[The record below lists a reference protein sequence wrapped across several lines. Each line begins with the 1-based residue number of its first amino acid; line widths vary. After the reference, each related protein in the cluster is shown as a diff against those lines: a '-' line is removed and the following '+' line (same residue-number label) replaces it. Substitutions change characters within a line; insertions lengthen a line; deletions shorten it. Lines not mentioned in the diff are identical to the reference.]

1 MKRAVT
7 ILTILAVCAVVLAG
21 CGDFQQRAAEIQT
34 RIDNAEENAQLAADA
49 AARNAGR
56 ILELEQ
62 RVSDLEAE
70 LGALQTESSR
80 MSDEP

>member
-7 ILTILAVCAVVLAG
+7 GLLIVAAGAAVLAG
-21 CGDFQQRAAEIQT
+21 CGDVRQRAVEIQT
-34 RIDNAEENAQLAADA
+34 RMESAEENARTAADA
-49 AARNAGR
+49 AARNTGR

-62 RVSDLEAE
+62 RVRDLEAAFN
-70 LGALQTESSR
+70 ALQTGSAR